1 MTTPQDEEILQAARE
16 VAKVARTCPPGFTP
30 DPDDPEALWNGTQS
44 MDNAIERLVLAV
56 EAKHGRAS

>member
-16 VAKVARTCPPGFTP
+16 VAKVARTVPVGWTDDG
-30 DPDDPEALWNGTQS
+30 DPDTLWNGTQS